1 MKHITSLMVNEW
13 GIKKL
18 GLDFMGYTLE
28 KGDIYTY
35 HHIIKRENG
44 GPMTLDNGAILCG
57 STSHPYL
64 HAIENRD
71 IKYYEYIT
79 EELLEI
85 NKQHEIRM
93 ANLYRINE
101 ILTDFEDKHIYD
113 RTRKGRLI
121 VKAKYLNRP
130 LNKNY

>member
-1 MKHITSLMVNEW
+1 MVNEW

-18 GLDFMGYTLE
+18 GLDFMGYRLE

-35 HHIIKRENG
+35 HHIIKREHG
-44 GPMTLDNGAILCG
+44 GPLTIDNGAILCG

-64 HAIENRD
+64 HAIEYCD
-71 IKYYEYIT
+71 FKYYEYLT

-85 NKQHEIRM
+85 NCIHELRM
-93 ANLYRINE
+93 ENLYRINE
-101 ILTDFEDKHIYD
+101 ILMDFEDKHAFD
-113 RTRKGRLI
+113 RTKKGKII
-121 VKAKYLNRP
+121 VKRKYLERP